1 MSVIRQLPRLV
12 VDQIAAGEVVERPA
26 SVVKE
31 LVENSLDA
39 GATHIDVILEEGGIR
54 RIEVRDDGVGITRD
68 DLQLALSSHATS
80 KLSDAADLQAIASL
94 GFRGEALASIASV
107 SRLEMISWPRDAE
120 RAAKISVDFGTQS
133 AVQDCAGARG
143 TRITVCDLFSELP
156 ARRKF
161 LKRPSTEASHAIA
174 WVERLALV
182 HSGVGFSVQ
191 HDGKMVFK
199 VNASDDLS
207 ARCAAVYGT
216 KLNADMISIDLP
228 SEHIQLT
235 ARIGP
240 PESARRDARKVHM
253 FLNGRWVRDPRLLRA
268 VREGVKE
275 FVPHGYYPTL
285 FMALNMAPESI
296 DVNVHPQ
303 KTEVRFRDERMVF
316 GRIVNGLRQS
326 LAGAN
331 WSTRSAGGVGG
342 AYTASSSTQFGGG
355 SMSEGGGTYSQHPL
369 ATADARPI
377 GAIDDTIG
385 TQNFLSVRN
394 TFLFREIEGGVEII
408 DQHALHERVNL
419 EELRREIREGEVV
432 MQPLLV
438 PALVDLSREEVQSLV
453 DNKAVFRKLG
463 VDVSE
468 FGTTTLAINGVPARL
483 KKLRPESLVEDLLEI
498 LSQSRAPSPEQIQE
512 EMLYSMSCRSAVM
525 AGDYVGED
533 ALRSLLKR
541 GGDLPQD
548 RTCAHGRPVRVF
560 LSYVDLEKAFY
571 RR

>member
-1 MSVIRQLPRLV
+1 MSIIRQLPRLV

-39 GATHIDVILEEGGIR
+39 GSKNIDVILEEGGIR
-54 RIEVRDDGVGITRD
+54 RIEVSDDGSGIARD
-68 DLQLALSSHATS
+68 ELELALSSHATS
-80 KLSDAADLQAIASL
+80 KLSDAADLLAIASL

-107 SRLEMISWPRDAE
+107 SRLSLTSWPREAK
-120 RAAKISVDFGTQS
+120 RAASIKVDFGVKS
-133 AVQDCAGARG
+133 AVNDAAGTRG
-143 TRITVCDLFSELP
+143 TRISVCDLFSELP

-161 LKRPSTEASHAIA
+161 LKRPSTEANHAIA

-182 HSGVGFSVQ
+182 HLGVGFSLQ
-191 HDGKMVFK
+191 HDGKMVFS
-199 VNASDDLS
+199 VNATDDLA
-207 ARCAAVYGT
+207 ARCAAVYGNNLSANMT
-216 KLNADMISIDLP
+216 SIELP
-228 SEHIQLT
+228 SEHIQMS

-240 PESARRDARKVHM
+240 PESARRDARRVHM

-285 FMALNMAPESI
+285 FLALTMPPDSI

-316 GRIVNGLRQS
+316 GRIVNGLRQALS
-326 LAGAN
+326 EAS
-331 WSTRSAGGVGG
+331 WSTRAAGIVG
-342 AYTASSSTQFGGG
+342 ASSGA
-355 SMSEGGGTYSQHPL
+355 SQGAGACFE
-369 ATADARPI
+369 ATSLYQQNSLTDTDARPI
-377 GAIDDTIG
+377 QAIEETIG
-385 TQNFLSVRN
+385 TQNFLAVRN
-394 TFLFREIEGGVEII
+394 TFLFREVEGGVEII

-419 EELRREIREGEVV
+419 EELRQEIRDGEVI

-438 PALVDLSREEVQSLV
+438 PTLVELSRDEIEGLV
-453 DNKAVFRKLG
+453 AKRSVFLKLG
-463 VDVSE
+463 VDISE

-483 KKLRPESLVEDLLEI
+483 KRLRPESLVEDLLE
-498 LSQSRAPSPEQIQE
+498 LLAQSRTPSPEQIQE
-512 EMLYSMSCRSAVM
+512 EMLYSMSCRAAVM
-525 AGDYVGED
+525 AGDYLNEES
-533 ALRSLLKR
+533 LRSLLKR
-541 GGDLPQD
+541 GADLPQD